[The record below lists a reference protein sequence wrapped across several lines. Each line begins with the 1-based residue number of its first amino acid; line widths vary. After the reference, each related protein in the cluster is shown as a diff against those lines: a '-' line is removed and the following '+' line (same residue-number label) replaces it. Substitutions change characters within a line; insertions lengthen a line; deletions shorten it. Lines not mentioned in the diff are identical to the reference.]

1 MLEAISKFSI
11 IFSSILLEAL
21 PFILLGSLLS
31 AFMQMLVTEELISKF
46 MPKNKLLGS
55 IVAAFL
61 GVFLP
66 VCECVTV
73 PITKSL
79 IKKKVP
85 INVAITYM
93 LAAPIVSPLV
103 IISTFTAF
111 DGDLKVVIL
120 RVGLGVF
127 IAIAAGFLMIPLTSG
142 QEILKSG
149 NLEVV
154 KCDCGCEEIKRSNE
168 NIILKLLKMSSVEFY
183 DIGKYF
189 IVASMI
195 AAVFQLNI
203 TEEIISSLGL
213 SHVMGIVI
221 MMLISFVISLCSEA
235 DAFVAQSFLS
245 SFSLPAIMG
254 FLLIG
259 PMIDIKNMAMLFSAY
274 KKSFV
279 LKLTFVIFALVF
291 MCSALIF

>member
-21 PFILLGSLLS
+21 PFILLGALLS
-31 AFMQMLVTEELISKF
+31 SFMQMFVTEELIKKF
-46 MPKNKLLGS
+46 IPKNKLLGG
-55 IVAAFL
+55 IVASVL

-79 IKKKVP
+79 IQKKVP

-93 LAAPIVSPLV
+93 LAAPLVSPLV
-103 IISTFTAF
+103 IISTYVAF
-111 DGDLKVVIL
+111 DGNFKVVAL
-120 RVGLGVF
+120 RVGLGVL
-127 IAIAAGFLMIPLTSG
+127 IAIVAGLLMIPLTDG
-142 QEILKSG
+142 EDILKNSSPAMIR
-149 NLEVV
+149 
-154 KCDCGCEEIKRSNE
+154 CDCGCEDIKNSNE
-168 NIILKLLKMSSVEFY
+168 NMFIRLLKMSSVEFY
-183 DIGKYF
+183 DIAKYF
-189 IVASMI
+189 IVATMI

-203 TEEIISSLGL
+203 TEEFLSSLGL
-213 SHVMGIVI
+213 NHTMGLVI
-221 MMLISFVISLCSEA
+221 MMIVSFLISLCSEA
-235 DAFVAQSFLS
+235 DAFVARTFLS
-245 SFSLPAIMG
+245 SFSLGGVMG

-259 PMIDIKNMAMLFSAY
+259 PMIDLKNMSMLFASY

-291 MCSALIF
+291 ISTALIF